1 MNSLLLSNMEC
12 FYLNSSCFSA
22 IINYTRLPYDYLIE
36 YPPWPKPRA
45 LVHNSTLTH
54 FDPNTSILLLAKE
67 MMLEHWNP
75 LYSYDRFYNSCLP
88 TYCIYTEKKQ
98 AKSMLEIC
106 LTVISLIGG
115 LTVSLRLFTKIL
127 INFIIKIMSKICKN
141 RAQQSENEAAAAVVL
156 NWRDRLKSMIK
167 KLFDLIINLNIF
179 PPHYFECGIDQ
190 TTVKRFGQQATH
202 LYLILLI
209 SSFAS
214 LIIYT
219 IIRQQIQTNE
229 FNKPSF
235 DRYNELIETY
245 GEHLKCSCSSVASTY
260 DQFVQIE
267 PIFHPICSSS
277 FVSDEFIDDLRINSV
292 YKQRDYRGII
302 SAHIQY
308 LQGLCQMSID
318 TVNNTKEQFLSSLF
332 LTKYLLS
339 NNEFEK
345 LINSSI
351 QHVQLSSPNILTTIS
366 LLIRNINFGNS
377 IISTYQTNFKY
388 FIPSYLG
395 EPSFQSFQTESMIYD
410 NNCSCAL
417 HLNCSSQA
425 YINKITMKGLKIG
438 CLPSEAFRLSTLEC
452 FYDASCIHTIKKSMN
467 LTYKLKPLS
476 LITNQQF
483 RINQTINELIQILF
497 TKQWKTTL
505 NYSVYFQRCSPSLC
519 SYTYVQKLNPIYIV
533 SFLLGLH
540 GGLTIVLKW
549 ICPNIVQYITKIKNY
564 RNRRSTVIHP
574 QQSLRTIP
582 TIQSTIIRTIRSD
595 SHLIKYILA
604 SVLFILL
611 IMGLTFFSI
620 HIVQKRVSEFTVTS
634 STSTITTT
642 ITTNTMTTS

>member
-1 MNSLLLSNMEC
+1 M
-12 FYLNSSCFSA
+12 
-22 IINYTRLPYDYLIE
+22 
-36 YPPWPKPRA
+36 
-45 LVHNSTLTH
+45 
-54 FDPNTSILLLAKE
+54 
-67 MMLEHWNP
+67 
-75 LYSYDRFYNSCLP
+75 
-88 TYCIYTEKKQ
+88 
-98 AKSMLEIC
+98 
-106 LTVISLIGG
+106 
-115 LTVSLRLFTKIL
+115 
-127 INFIIKIMSKICKN
+127 
-141 RAQQSENEAAAAVVL
+141 
-156 NWRDRLKSMIK
+156 
-167 KLFDLIINLNIF
+167 
-179 PPHYFECGIDQ
+179 
-190 TTVKRFGQQATH
+190 
-202 LYLILLI
+202 
-209 SSFAS
+209 
-214 LIIYT
+214 
-219 IIRQQIQTNE
+219 
-229 FNKPSF
+229 
-235 DRYNELIETY
+235 
-245 GEHLKCSCSSVASTY
+245 
-260 DQFVQIE
+260 
-267 PIFHPICSSS
+267 
-277 FVSDEFIDDLRINSV
+277 
-292 YKQRDYRGII
+292 
-302 SAHIQY
+302 
-308 LQGLCQMSID
+308 
-318 TVNNTKEQFLSSLF
+318 
-332 LTKYLLS
+332 
-339 NNEFEK
+339 
-345 LINSSI
+345 
-351 QHVQLSSPNILTTIS
+351 
-366 LLIRNINFGNS
+366 
-377 IISTYQTNFKY
+377 
-388 FIPSYLG
+388 
-395 EPSFQSFQTESMIYD
+395 
-410 NNCSCAL
+410 
-417 HLNCSSQA
+417 
-425 YINKITMKGLKIG
+425 KIG

-452 FYDASCIHTIKKSMN
+452 FYDVSCIHTIKKSMN

>member
-22 IINYTRLPYDYLIE
+22 IINHARLLYDYLIE
-36 YPPWPKPRA
+36 YPPWPNPDA

-75 LYSYDRFYNSCLP
+75 LYSYGHFYNSCSP
-88 TYCIYTEKKQ
+88 TYCIYTEIKQ
-98 AKSMLEIC
+98 AKSIIGIC

-115 LTVSLRLFTKIL
+115 LTVSLRLLTKIL
-127 INFIIKIMSKICKN
+127 IKIIIKIMSKICKN
-141 RAQQSENEAAAAVVL
+141 RVQQSEDEDTPIVL
-156 NWRDRLKSMIK
+156 SRRDRLKSMIK

-229 FNKPSF
+229 FDKPSF

-308 LQGLCQMSID
+308 LQGLCQMSVD

-351 QHVQLSSPNILTTIS
+351 EHVQLSSPNILTTIS

-377 IISTYQTNFKY
+377 IISTYETNFKY
-388 FIPSYLG
+388 FIPTYDPMSIYKN
-395 EPSFQSFQTESMIYD
+395 FQTESMIYD

-417 HLNCSSQA
+417 HLNCTSQA
-425 YINKITMKGLKIG
+425 YINKILIKRF
-438 CLPSEAFRLSTLEC
+438 ENWLST
-452 FYDASCIHTIKKSMN
+452 K
-467 LTYKLKPLS
+467 
-476 LITNQQF
+476 
-483 RINQTINELIQILF
+483 
-497 TKQWKTTL
+497 
-505 NYSVYFQRCSPSLC
+505 
-519 SYTYVQKLNPIYIV
+519 
-533 SFLLGLH
+533 
-540 GGLTIVLKW
+540 
-549 ICPNIVQYITKIKNY
+549 
-564 RNRRSTVIHP
+564 
-574 QQSLRTIP
+574 
-582 TIQSTIIRTIRSD
+582 
-595 SHLIKYILA
+595 
-604 SVLFILL
+604 
-611 IMGLTFFSI
+611 
-620 HIVQKRVSEFTVTS
+620 
-634 STSTITTT
+634 
-642 ITTNTMTTS
+642 